1 MAVGQIC
8 HVQARD
14 TCFSLTCSVVNLL
27 TFLLGADY
35 MSRAGS
41 VAGLARSTE
50 MTAQP
55 GIT

>member
-1 MAVGQIC
+1 M
-8 HVQARD
+8 D
-14 TCFSLTCSVVNLL
+14 
-27 TFLLGADY
+27 LGADY

-41 VAGLARSTE
+41 VAGLARFTE